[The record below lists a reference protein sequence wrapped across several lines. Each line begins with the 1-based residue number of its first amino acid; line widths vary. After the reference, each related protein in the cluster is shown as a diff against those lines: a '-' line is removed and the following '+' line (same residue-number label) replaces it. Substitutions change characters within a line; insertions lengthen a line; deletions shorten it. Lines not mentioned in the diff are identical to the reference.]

1 MAIAQPI
8 VPETLDQLAALAAEH
23 VEIAAAQIGVQGFLH
38 QQGQ

>member
-1 MAIAQPI
+1 MAIGQPI

-23 VEIAAAQIGVQGFLH
+23 VEIAAVQIAVQGFLR